1 MNNKAPSSFKRHRHG
16 SSSEEEEEQPRMSS
30 GHKLVLQTSSD
41 FANAKAKLQKKKLAE
56 MKSLSESTTEE
67 NTTYRDAEEEEE
79 KSRLLNMC
87 TYQRHKEEKAIEWFE
102 EVKDVPLARRVG
114 DGQLEER
121 RRNVIRESDPMAMY
135 AWKEEQMSNP
145 TNGATSTIPIK
156 PQYKGSLP
164 TAKAELPKGSSFSG
178 TKV

>member
-1 MNNKAPSSFKRHRHG
+1 MD
-16 SSSEEEEEQPRMSS
+16 
-30 GHKLVLQTSSD
+30 TSD
-41 FANAKAKLQKKKLAE
+41 LKQQQQ
-56 MKSLSESTTEE
+56 
-67 NTTYRDAEEEEE
+67 EEEE

-135 AWKEEQMSNP
+135 AWKVRFCLHHDDCLLLVLRERFLLN
-145 TNGATSTIPIK
+145 STIELKFLFVYIHTPCTIEVTGRTNVK
-156 PQYKGSLP
+156 PNKWCYKYHSDK
-164 TAKAELPKGSSFSG
+164 TAIQRFTSNSQG
-178 TKV
+178 